1 MLYAATGPTA
11 DASMVCMTS
20 TSNDTLQPLR
30 DRLAAISDLNS
41 AAALLHWDQQTYMPQ
56 GGVSLRSEQLSTMS
70 RLAHEM
76 LVSQETGH
84 LLDRAEPQDPE
95 TEEHAL
101 LRLAR
106 RDYDRATRLPARL
119 VAELSRVRSLAQ
131 PVWARARAESD
142 WEAFA
147 PQLERVLV
155 LVKESAEYLGYEEHP
170 YDALLDLYEPGTK
183 TSVMRKMFDRLK
195 AELVPM
201 IRKLPSDEDRSRPLY
216 GNFDEEKQEALG
228 GEIISAFGYDWTRG
242 RQDRVVHPF
251 CISLGGPEDVR
262 ITTRFEEAWLSP
274 ALFATMHE
282 AGHAL
287 YEQGVDP
294 AYSRTPLAG
303 GTSMGVHESQSRLWE
318 NLIGRSLDFW
328 GHYYPTLQE
337 RFPEALG
344 NVDLEFFYRAI
355 NEAKPSEIR
364 VEADELTYN
373 LHVLLRFELEIELL
387 DGGLSVAGLPEAW
400 NAKMEEY
407 LDLRPQ
413 SAAKGV
419 LQDVHWSAGLL
430 GYFPTYSIGNVLSVQ
445 LFEAA
450 VARHPEI
457 SGQIGGGEFGTLL
470 GWLRETIHR
479 HGSRYD
485 PEDLIERAT
494 DSPLDPGPYLRYLKS
509 KFGELYGLD

>member
-1 MLYAATGPTA
+1 
-11 DASMVCMTS
+11 MTE
-20 TSNDTLQPLR
+20 TSNDTLELLR
-30 DRLAAISDLNS
+30 DRLATVSDLNS
-41 AAALLHWDQQTYMPQ
+41 AAALLHWDQETYMPP
-56 GGVSLRSEQLSTMS
+56 GGVPLRAEQLSTMR

-76 LVSQETGH
+76 LVSEETRR
-84 LLDRAEPQDPE
+84 LLGPAEPPDPD

-106 RDYDRATRLPARL
+106 RDHDRAARLPARL
-119 VAELSRVRSLAQ
+119 VAELSRARSLAQ

-142 WEAFA
+142 WDAFA
-147 PQLERVLV
+147 PQLERILV
-155 LVKESAEYLGYEEHP
+155 LVRESAEHLGYEEHP

-183 TSVMRKMFDRLK
+183 TSLLRKMFDGLK
-195 AELVPM
+195 VDLVPM
-201 IRKLPSDEDRSRPLY
+201 IQRLPSDEDRSRPLY
-216 GNFDEEKQEALG
+216 GTFDEDKQEAFG
-228 GEIISAFGYDWTRG
+228 REIITAFGYDWSRG

-251 CISLGGPEDVR
+251 CIPLGGPEDVR
-262 ITTRFEEAWLSP
+262 ITTRFEESWLSP

-294 AYSRTPLAG
+294 PYSRTPLAG

-318 NLIGRSLDFW
+318 NLVGRSLGFW
-328 GHYYPTLQE
+328 GHYYPLLQE
-337 RFPEALG
+337 SFPDALG
-344 NVDLEFFYRAI
+344 DVDPETFYRAI

-373 LHVLLRFELEIELL
+373 LHILLRFELEIELL
-387 DGGLSVAGLPEAW
+387 DGGLSVAGLPDAW

-407 LDLRPQ
+407 LGLRPA

-419 LQDVHWSAGLL
+419 LQDVHWSAGLF

-457 SGQIGGGEFGTLL
+457 AGQIGDGEFGTLL
-470 GWLRETIHR
+470 GWLQENIYR

-494 DSPLDPGPYLRYLKS
+494 GRTLDPEPYLRYLKT
-509 KFGELYGLD
+509 KFGELYGLA